1 MVLTGVDADRIGAS
15 LQVALYPIVVISFVH
30 QSETIESL

>member
-1 MVLTGVDADRIGAS
+1 MLTGIGVS